1 VQKVPPHLHCGWP
14 VSPATFAAL
23 RFQACNVTIEIPNYT
38 LLRRLGE
45 GAMAE
50 VWLAEHQRNGRKAA
64 IKVLNPSALGVQ
76 DAEALFL
83 REGQVLASFD
93 HPNIVKIYDN
103 NRVGDVAFI
112 IMEHLSGGTLQ
123 ERMQRGSIKVG
134 EALGLVV
141 QIAGALEAAHK
152 QNVIHRDLKPAN
164 VMLRDE
170 ITPVLTDFGA
180 VRMLDRSTIYGRD
193 GGIIGTPTYMSPEQI
208 TGKPLTGSSDLYAL
222 GIMFHELLTGS
233 LPFPGGSIQEV
244 ASQHLYAEVPQL
256 PESLLVLQPVLEQLL
271 AKQPEWRYPS
281 AAQFID
287 ALRGTF
293 LSSETLRHQVGFSG
307 TSMAWSSQL
316 RALGFIMDAAQK
328 ADVRRAQG
336 EFLHAHTSPQP
347 VPIAQKPK
355 PRPEQNEAGPSR
367 EAPTKSSRVGL
378 WLGLVAVT
386 AALAGGAYWQWMP
399 ERTAIAA
406 LGPQAAPSTV
416 VASTVIA
423 ARERYL
429 GAAQLLQKLGEQ
441 EKREVQTGLS
451 AALSMAKQ
459 GELAFDAGQL
469 DEALAAYGQAAER
482 LRAEGSA
489 LLDALEQEYSRAAQA
504 SLSGGRLAEAK
515 QRLARAK
522 QVRSQREAWST
533 TE

>member
-1 VQKVPPHLHCGWP
+1 
-14 VSPATFAAL
+14 
-23 RFQACNVTIEIPNYT
+23 VTIEIPNYT

-64 IKVLNPSALGVQ
+64 IKVLKPSALSDQ
-76 DAEALFL
+76 DAETLFL

-93 HPNIVKIYDN
+93 HANIVKIYDN

-123 ERMQRGSIKVG
+123 ERMQRGPIKVA
-134 EALGLVV
+134 EALGLVA
-141 QIAGALEAAHK
+141 QIAGALETAHK

-170 ITPVLTDFGA
+170 TTPVLTDFGA

-222 GIMFHELLTGS
+222 GIMFYELLTGS

-244 ASQHLYAEVPQL
+244 ASQHLFAEVPQL
-256 PESLLVLQPVLEQLL
+256 PEPLLVLQPVLEQLL
-271 AKQPEWRYPS
+271 AKKSEWRYPS
-281 AAQFID
+281 AALFID

-316 RALGFIMDAAQK
+316 RALGFSLDTMQK
-328 ADVRRAQG
+328 VEVRSAQG
-336 EFLHAHTSPQP
+336 EFLQAHTSPQP
-347 VPIAQKPK
+347 VPIAQKPEP
-355 PRPEQNEAGPSR
+355 PRAQADAGASR
-367 EAPTKSSRVGL
+367 KVPAKSSRFGL

-386 AALAGGAYWQWMP
+386 AALAGGAYWQGMSEP
-399 ERTAIAA
+399 GAVTEPGVTEPA
-406 LGPQAAPSTV
+406 PQAAPSTV
-416 VASTVIA
+416 VASAVIA

-429 GAAQLLQKLGEQ
+429 GAAALFQKLGEQ
-441 EKREVQTGLS
+441 EKRDVQTGLS
-451 AALSMAKQ
+451 AALSLAKQ
-459 GELAFDAGQL
+459 GELAFDEGRL
-469 DEALAAYGQAAER
+469 DDALAAYGRAAER

-515 QRLARAK
+515 QHLARAK
-522 QVRSQREAWST
+522 QIRGQREAWAAP
-533 TE
+533 